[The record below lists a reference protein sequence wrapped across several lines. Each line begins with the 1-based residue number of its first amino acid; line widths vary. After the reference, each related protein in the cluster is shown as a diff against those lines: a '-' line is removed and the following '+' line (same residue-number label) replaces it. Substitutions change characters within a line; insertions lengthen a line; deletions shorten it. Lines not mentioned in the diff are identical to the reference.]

1 MRNAAL
7 VAALAGA
14 AFIVAAAALTGG
26 ALAKENQAAVKP
38 APVATANDEV
48 ESGVYGFSGAIK
60 GGSSLSGVMG
70 ECIWIYDADNKK
82 QVAKGDCD
90 QGNFRVVLKP
100 GKYVVRGPGGNQKI
114 DVKPH
119 QWVKIKSL
127 VELPGSL

>member
-1 MRNAAL
+1 MRNAPRG
-7 VAALAGA
+7 AALAGA
-14 AFIVAAAALTGG
+14 ALLLAAAGISGRALARERQPSAKPAAAASG
-26 ALAKENQAAVKP
+26 
-38 APVATANDEV
+38 EV

-60 GGSSLSGVMG
+60 GGSALSGVIG

-82 QVAKGDCD
+82 LVATGDCD
-90 QGNFRVVLKP
+90 QGNFRVALKP
-100 GKYVVRGPGGNQKI
+100 GEYVVRGPGGNQKI

>member
-1 MRNAAL
+1 MRNAAMCAML
-7 VAALAGA
+7 VGAAMLIGAAISARALATEQKA
-14 AFIVAAAALTGG
+14 ATNAAPAA
-26 ALAKENQAAVKP
+26 P
-38 APVATANDEV
+38 SDEV

-100 GKYVVRGPGGNQKI
+100 GTYVVRGPGGNQKI
-114 DVKPH
+114 QVKPH

-127 VELPGSL
+127 VKLPGSL